1 MQAVAFYLAYP
12 IIWLIARLPFPV
24 IYFISDCVF
33 ILIYHVLRYRRE
45 VIFKN
50 IKTAFPE
57 LSDQEVIRLS
67 KQSTRHFCDIFVE
80 MVKSTGISSQE
91 LHRRFICDNLE
102 EINAFAKAE
111 QPIVVLLGHQASYEW
126 TMSIDDSIDFTTYAV
141 YKPIKNARFDAY
153 IRKVRSKF
161 GTVMIPMKKA
171 YHIMQER
178 QKSKAGVGL
187 YALVADQAPKGATAQ
202 FFTSFFNQITPV
214 FMGGERISKEY
225 GMPVYFLK
233 VEKVKRGYYK
243 AHFEKITDDASKE
256 PKWLITDTFFQML
269 EKQIRQ
275 QPQYYLWSHKR
286 WKTKPDDVK
295 RAVELSPRVHQ

>member
-12 IIWLIARLPFPV
+12 IIWLIARLPFPA
-24 IYFISDCVF
+24 IYFISDGVY
-33 ILIYHVLRYRRE
+33 ILVYHVLRYRRE

-57 LSDQEVIRLS
+57 LSEKEVIQLS

-91 LHRRFICDNLE
+91 LHDRFVCDNLE

-111 QPIVVLLGHQASYEW
+111 QPIVILIGHQASYEW
-126 TMSIDDSIDFTTYAV
+126 TMSLDDFIGFTTYAV
-141 YKPIKNARFDAY
+141 YKPIKNAYFDNY

-161 GTVMIPMKKA
+161 GSILIPMKKA

-178 QKSKAGVGL
+178 QKSKSDVGL
-187 YALVADQAPKGATAQ
+187 YALVADQSPKAASAQ
-202 FFTSFFNQITPV
+202 FFTTFFDQITPV

-225 GMPVYFLK
+225 GMPVFFLQ

-243 AHFEKITDDASKE
+243 AHFEKVTDDASQE
-256 PKWLITDTFFQML
+256 PKWMVTDTFFQLL
-269 EKQIRQ
+269 EKQIRK
-275 QPQYYLWSHKR
+275 QPQYYLWTHKR
-286 WKTKPDDVK
+286 WKVKPEDAR
-295 RAVELSPRVHQ
+295 RAVELSPRVPQ